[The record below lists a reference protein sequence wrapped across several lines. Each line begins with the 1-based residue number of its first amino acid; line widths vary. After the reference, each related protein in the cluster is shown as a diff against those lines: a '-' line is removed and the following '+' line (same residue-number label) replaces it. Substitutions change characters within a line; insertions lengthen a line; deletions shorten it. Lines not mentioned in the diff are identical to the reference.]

1 MLWFPYVLRMMI
13 SIRRFL
19 CGDLGDLSWLGD
31 GLLCETAKV
40 GPFPDAPWCWNI
52 YLDDWAISWV
62 NVGKYSST
70 IEHMGLE
77 WLDFPG
83 TFLDTFCNICNDR
96 PTMTG
101 KTTSFS
107 GSHWTEFNIFK
118 FAILAGQTYRIMENH
133 PLKLTRL
140 ILWNHP
146 LHIYI
151 IYIYIYNICI

>member
-1 MLWFPYVLRMMI
+1 MMI

-77 WLDFPG
+77 
-83 TFLDTFCNICNDR
+83 
-96 PTMTG
+96 
-101 KTTSFS
+101 
-107 GSHWTEFNIFK
+107 
-118 FAILAGQTYRIMENH
+118 
-133 PLKLTRL
+133 
-140 ILWNHP
+140 
-146 LHIYI
+146 
-151 IYIYIYNICI
+151 

>member
-1 MLWFPYVLRMMI
+1 
-13 SIRRFL
+13 
-19 CGDLGDLSWLGD
+19 
-31 GLLCETAKV
+31 
-40 GPFPDAPWCWNI
+40 
-52 YLDDWAISWV
+52 
-62 NVGKYSST
+62 
-70 IEHMGLE
+70 MGLE

-151 IYIYIYNICI
+151 IYIYNIYMHIIYINIHINIYIYYIIYIWHIYIYVKIDDFPF